1 MLEKVSV
8 VLWVLARHQFLFEA
22 HALTS
27 ELAEALSLSVSVFTG
42 LPTRPCAVTKQ
53 SCVATAAK
61 TPELLPCPPTKPRL
75 DFFSSCFFYELRFQ
89 FLILR
94 GPPSL
99 TTLSF
104 MFFSSVV
111 S

>member
-27 ELAEALSLSVSVFTG
+27 ELAKALSLSVSVFTG
-42 LPTRPCAVTKQ
+42 LPTRPCAVMKQ

-61 TPELLPCPPTKPRL
+61 TPGTASMSTNKATFGFFLLL
-75 DFFSSCFFYELRFQ
+75 
-89 FLILR
+89 FLL
-94 GPPSL
+94 
-99 TTLSF
+99 
-104 MFFSSVV
+104 
-111 S
+111 